1 MVSTDNRVAVGVF
14 ADPRQAEQAFHELR
28 QAGFR
33 DDQLGFI
40 VRDRA
45 AVSGEEAREHAVTE
59 EEMTPSTG
67 AVVGGILGGVA
78 GVTAAILIPGLGPA
92 IAGGILTTIGGA
104 ALGAATGGLI
114 VMLTHMGVPEEEAQ
128 SYNQDF
134 QAGRIIVIVQTDD
147 RPWEAFEILKRNYHD
162 STIAAS
168 ENVKTY
174 DPGATGKLEIT
185 GRRVEANKTRLPLRF
200 LWANV

>member
-1 MVSTDNRVAVGVF
+1 MPDNRVAVGVF

-45 AVSGEEAREHAVTE
+45 TISGEEAKEHAVTE
-59 EEMTPSTG
+59 EEMTPTTG

-92 IAGGILTTIGGA
+92 IAGGILTTVGGA

-128 SYNQDF
+128 TYNQEF
-134 QAGRIIVIVQTDD
+134 QAGRIIVIVQADE
-147 RPWEAFEILKRNYHD
+147 RPWEAFEILKRNYYSD
-162 STIAAS
+162 TVPAAES
-168 ENVKTY
+168 VRTY
-174 DPGATGKLEIT
+174 DPEATVKLESPE
-185 GRRVEANKTRLPLRF
+185 GE
-200 LWANV
+200 

>member
-1 MVSTDNRVAVGVF
+1 MTENRVAVGVF

-45 AVSGEEAREHAVTE
+45 VVSGEEAREHAVTE
-59 EEMTPSTG
+59 EEMTPATG
-67 AVVGGILGGVA
+67 AVVGGILGSIA

-92 IAGGILTTIGGA
+92 IAGGILTTVGGA

-128 SYNQDF
+128 SYNQEF
-134 QAGRIIVIVQTDD
+134 QAGRIIVIVQTDE
-147 RPWEAFEILKRNYHD
+147 RPWEAFEILKRNYND
-162 STIAAS
+162 SAISAA
-168 ENVKTY
+168 ENVKAY
-174 DPGATGKLEIT
+174 DPEATVKLET
-185 GRRVEANKTRLPLRF
+185 PEDE
-200 LWANV
+200 

>member
-1 MVSTDNRVAVGVF
+1 MTDDRVAVGVF

-45 AVSGEEAREHAVTE
+45 ALSGEEAKERAVTE
-59 EEMTPSTG
+59 EETTPATG
-67 AVVGGILGGVA
+67 AVVGGVLGGVA
-78 GVTAAILIPGLGPA
+78 GAAAALLIPGLGPA
-92 IAGGILTTIGGA
+92 IAGGILSTVGGA

-128 SYNQDF
+128 SYNQAF
-134 QAGRIIVIVQTDD
+134 QAGRIIVIVQTDE
-147 RPWEAFEILKRNYHD
+147 RPWEAFNILKRNFND
-162 STIAAS
+162 SAIPES
-168 ENVKTY
+168 ESVKTY
-174 DPGATGKLEIT
+174 DPEATVKLEPPE
-185 GRRVEANKTRLPLRF
+185 GK
-200 LWANV
+200 

>member
-1 MVSTDNRVAVGVF
+1 MTDNRVAVGVF

-45 AVSGEEAREHAVTE
+45 VVSGEEAREHAVTE
-59 EEMTPSTG
+59 EEMTPTTG

-92 IAGGILTTIGGA
+92 IAGGILTTVGGA

-128 SYNQDF
+128 TYNQDF

-162 STIAAS
+162 GAIPAA
-168 ENVKTY
+168 ENVKAY
-174 DPGATGKLEIT
+174 DPEATVKLESPD
-185 GRRVEANKTRLPLRF
+185 GM
-200 LWANV
+200 

>member
-1 MVSTDNRVAVGVF
+1 MGMTDNRVAVGVF

-45 AVSGEEAREHAVTE
+45 TISGEEARERAVTE
-59 EEMTPSTG
+59 EELAPATG
-67 AVVGGILGGVA
+67 VVVGGILGGVVGA
-78 GVTAAILIPGLGPA
+78 TVAILIPGLGPA
-92 IAGGILTTIGGA
+92 IAGGILTVGSA

-128 SYNQDF
+128 TYNQEF
-134 QAGRIIVIVQTDD
+134 QAGRIIVIVQTDE
-147 RPWEAFEILKRNYHD
+147 RPWEAFEILKRTYHD
-162 STIAAS
+162 SAIPAAES
-168 ENVKTY
+168 VKAY
-174 DPGATGKLEIT
+174 DPEATVKLET
-185 GRRVEANKTRLPLRF
+185 PEDK
-200 LWANV
+200 

>member
-1 MVSTDNRVAVGVF
+1 MADNTVAVGVF
-14 ADPRQAEQAFHELR
+14 ADPRQAEKAFHELR

-45 AVSGEEAREHAVTE
+45 VIAGEEAREHAVTE
-59 EEMTPSTG
+59 EEMSPTTG

-78 GVTAAILIPGLGPA
+78 GATAAVLIPGLGPV
-92 IAGGILTTIGGA
+92 IAGGILTTVGGA

-128 SYNQDF
+128 TYNQEF
-134 QAGRIIVIVQTDD
+134 QAGRIIVIVQVDD
-147 RPWEAFEILKRNYHD
+147 RPWEAFEILKRNYD
-162 STIAAS
+162 ASATPAA
-168 ENVKTY
+168 EDVKAD
-174 DPGATGKLEIT
+174 DPEATVKLESPA
-185 GRRVEANKTRLPLRF
+185 EE
-200 LWANV
+200 

>member
-1 MVSTDNRVAVGVF
+1 MIDNRVAVGVF

-45 AVSGEEAREHAVTE
+45 AISGEEARERAVTE
-59 EEMTPSTG
+59 EEMTPATG
-67 AVVGGILGGVA
+67 AVVGGILGGVV

-128 SYNQDF
+128 TYNQEF
-134 QAGRIIVIVQTDD
+134 QAGRIIVIVQTDE
-147 RPWEAFEILKRNYHD
+147 RPWEAFEILKRNYNNGAIPATE
-162 STIAAS
+162 S
-168 ENVKTY
+168 VKAY
-174 DPGATGKLEIT
+174 DPEATVKLESA
-185 GRRVEANKTRLPLRF
+185 EEE
-200 LWANV
+200 